1 MEPVAVSVA
10 SAITVREAALGDAC
24 DVAALLD
31 VLGYP
36 CTREEAGDRI
46 LHVRQDP
53 RQHLLIAEIDGMACG
68 LAALDVRFSI
78 TRGADLARINALVVS
93 PHCAGQGIGRRLLRE
108 VEGIARRAGA
118 VRVEVTAS
126 AAREGAH
133 AFYQCCGFSD
143 GSQHLIKRLGD

>member
-1 MEPVAVSVA
+1 MAPVAGSVA
-10 SAITVREAALGDAC
+10 SAITVREAELGDAC
-24 DVAALLD
+24 DVSALLD

-53 RQHLLIAEIDGMACG
+53 RQHLLLAEIDGMACG

-93 PHCAGQGIGRRLLRE
+93 PSCTGQGIGRRLLRE
-108 VEGIARRAGA
+108 MPVEIREAGTIRRHVDPPTFERVMHTLPEEARDFWSMGQP
-118 VRVEVTAS
+118 S
-126 AAREGAH
+126 
-133 AFYQCCGFSD
+133 
-143 GSQHLIKRLGD
+143 